1 MEYIIGAIIGSVATS
16 VVIIALV
23 LFDNALVLF
32 ENRRR
37 LEKER
42 AVKRDD

>member
-23 LFDNALVLF
+23 LF
-32 ENRRR
+32 ENI
-37 LEKER
+37 LETGEDWKGKWR
-42 AVKRDD
+42 

>member
-23 LFDNALVLF
+23 LF
-32 ENRRR
+32 ENILRT
-37 LEKER
+37 E
-42 AVKRDD
+42 DDFKGKWR